1 MSAPREKEP
10 ESHECRDP
18 LWSKLYK
25 PNTGYMP
32 LTSRWYVV
40 LSKMPLLYGHVF
52 LNHLF
57 LPVNDCDAFPNAET
71 IDFNSYFVFS
81 YVFEG
86 LLAPNNR
93 VTVGSG

>member
-1 MSAPREKEP
+1 
-10 ESHECRDP
+10 
-18 LWSKLYK
+18 
-25 PNTGYMP
+25 MP
-32 LTSRWYVV
+32 LTSRRYVV

-57 LPVNDCDAFPNAET
+57 LPVNVCDAFPNAET

>member
-1 MSAPREKEP
+1 
-10 ESHECRDP
+10 
-18 LWSKLYK
+18 
-25 PNTGYMP
+25 MP
-32 LTSRWYVV
+32 LTSRRYVV

-57 LPVNDCDAFPNAET
+57 LPVNVCDAFPNAET

-81 YVFEG
+81 YILEG